1 MAKDTRITPLS
12 VAYAKSLLELATERK
27 VEEATGRELAEVSRV
42 VGENADIQTF
52 LASPAIGEVE
62 RGNVVEK
69 AFRGRVSELVLN
81 TLMVMNRKGRLGLVR
96 QVATSY
102 ADQLQDQQ
110 GIVEADVIVA
120 DKLSPEQL
128 EQVRQKVGGAL
139 QREVILHQY
148 VDPSVIGGL
157 VLRVGD
163 RLLDASVKAQLR
175 AIRRQLLAAKRK

>member
-27 VEEATGRELAEVSRV
+27 VEENIGRELAEIAKV
-42 VGENADIQTF
+42 VDENSDFQTF
-52 LASPAIGEVE
+52 LSNPAIGEAH
-62 RGNVVEK
+62 RGNIVDK

-81 TLMVMNRKGRLGLVR
+81 TLLVMNRKGRLGLVR

-120 DKLSPEQL
+120 DKLSPDQL
-128 EQVRQKVGGAL
+128 EQVRQKVGAAL
-139 QREVILHQY
+139 KREVILHQY

-175 AIRRQLLAAKRK
+175 AIRRQLLAARQK

>member
-1 MAKDTRITPLS
+1 MAKDTRITPLA

-27 VEEATGRELAEVSRV
+27 VEEDIGRELAEIGKM
-42 VGENADIQTF
+42 VGENPDFQTF
-52 LASPAIGEVE
+52 LANPAIGEAD
-62 RGNVVEK
+62 RGSIVDK

-81 TLMVMNRKGRLGLVR
+81 TLLVMNLKGRLGLLR
-96 QVATSY
+96 QVATAF
-102 ADQLQDQQ
+102 ADLLQEQQ

-120 DKLSPEQL
+120 DKLSPDQL
-128 EQVRQKVGGAL
+128 EQVRQKVGTAL
-139 QREVILHQY
+139 EREVILHQY

-175 AIRRQLLAAKRK
+175 AIRRQLLAARQK